1 MTVPEQTLDLL
12 RSSAPLVPDAVR
24 ADWEELVRRTVVDV
38 WDRPVLAARQRSIIT
53 IAGVATLVL
62 PTELRTQVRLAR
74 VNGMSRLEICEV
86 VMQIAGYTGAARA
99 IEAMQVLREVFDEE
113 GDDAEEPA
121 SDSNSWPPLEG
132 RHDRAR
138 ITINKLQPHQG
149 DVIHGHA
156 PEYEIEGGPAR
167 TPLSPTYGWLGWIHD
182 NAFGDLWFRPHLTD
196 HERERATTA
205 ALVALGMGDE
215 LVGHF
220 QANLSFGF
228 TPEEIGEGILQL
240 APYVGYPAIVHAMLL
255 ARQVIDTFTPPAGET
270 SLDGGRT

>member
-1 MTVPEQTLDLL
+1 MTVPDETLDLL
-12 RSSAPLVPDAVR
+12 RTSASLVPKETR

-38 WDRPVLAARQRSIIT
+38 WDRPVLPARQRSIIT
-53 IAGVATLVL
+53 IAGLATLVL

-86 VMQIAGYTGAARA
+86 VMQIAGYAGAARA
-99 IEAMQVLREVFDEE
+99 VEAMQVLREVFEEE
-113 GDDAEEPA
+113 GDDAAEPIPE
-121 SDSNSWPPLEG
+121 SHSWPALEG

-138 ITINKLQPHQG
+138 VTINKLQPHQG

-156 PEYEIEGGPAR
+156 VEYEVEGGPAR

-182 NAFGDLWFRPHLTD
+182 NAFGDLWVRPHLTD
-196 HERERATTA
+196 AERERATTA
-205 ALVALGMGDE
+205 ALVELGLGDE

-240 APYVGYPAIVHAMLL
+240 APYTGYPTTVHAMLL
-255 ARQVIDTFTPPAGET
+255 ARQVIETFTPPSRSAMT
-270 SLDGGRT
+270 QA